1 MFTVVLSVSLAS
13 LPSREAWFVHEF
25 VHEFIHEW
33 RKTDGR
39 DTGEGRWDGGGERLT
54 GQESPLRIQ
63 AGLNEFSQVF
73 G

>member
-1 MFTVVLSVSLAS
+1 MFIIVLSVSLAS

-25 VHEFIHEW
+25 VHEC

-39 DTGEGRWDGGGERLT
+39 DTGEGWWDGGGERLT
-54 GQESPLRIQ
+54 GQESPLHIQ

>member
-25 VHEFIHEW
+25 VHEW

-39 DTGEGRWDGGGERLT
+39 DTGEGRLNGGGERLT
-54 GQESPLRIQ
+54 GQESPLHIQ